1 MGSAGTNQKD
11 TANQRTESALS
22 KPESRQTAP
31 AAQNIITQNPSMTVI
46 TEAKDDHGSIDKQNS
61 EVIDVCTGGEFVLE
75 FGPKTIH
82 LLIEAVNCSYKLFWD
97 GSISM
102 FKDTSHSAS
111 NNKSFLLRLLEMR
124 LATQE
129 HQEPPVTLMHGPET
143 EVCLRESLFR
153 IKQDQQAEAE
163 AAKKRALEADSDA
176 QESENLGDDESKEET
191 TLQEDMESITDFLIN
206 DPSGFTT
213 KLLQGVP
220 VRALFSFQD
229 HRHKP
234 EHEKEEALDILDA
247 I

>member
-1 MGSAGTNQKD
+1 
-11 TANQRTESALS
+11 
-22 KPESRQTAP
+22 
-31 AAQNIITQNPSMTVI
+31 
-46 TEAKDDHGSIDKQNS
+46 
-61 EVIDVCTGGEFVLE
+61 
-75 FGPKTIH
+75 
-82 LLIEAVNCSYKLFWD
+82 
-97 GSISM
+97 
-102 FKDTSHSAS
+102 
-111 NNKSFLLRLLEMR
+111 
-124 LATQE
+124 
-129 HQEPPVTLMHGPET
+129 MHGPET